1 MVSFL
6 YLTIREENALVWYR
20 IDPSTGE
27 LDRQGAVDLPGHGA
41 GIGTDPACRT
51 LFVATHDT
59 GRLCSFQ
66 LDSASGAPQLLHTI
80 ESGLV
85 DPAYIATDVAGR
97 FLIVPF
103 CASPSPFAHLALST
117 VHCSRSNH
125 LKELTSCRVTCGR
138 RDGLRGDLPYRWRRW
153 RSPWAGCLC
162 CADQATCARC
172 CHRPNQY
179 ARLHPARRG
188 RLGPGENCFHSRAP
202 VPPPC
207 TLSLPPAPCPRT
219 HTQYTQCTHT
229 NTKRN
234 TGCSSTPTC

>member
-27 LDRQGAVDLPGHGA
+27 LDRQGAVDLPGRGA
-41 GIGTDPACRT
+41 GIGTDPTCRT

-117 VHCSRSNH
+117 VHSSRSNH
-125 LKELTSCRVTCGR
+125 LKELTSRRVTCRMGGGR
-138 RDGLRGDLPYRWRRW
+138 GGQTGRAAWRP
-153 RSPWAGCLC
+153 SLSMAQMAQPV
-162 CADQATCARC
+162 
-172 CHRPNQY
+172 
-179 ARLHPARRG
+179 G
-188 RLGPGENCFHSRAP
+188 RLPVLCRPSHMRTVLPSTQPIRTSSSR
-202 VPPPC
+202 
-207 TLSLPPAPCPRT
+207 
-219 HTQYTQCTHT
+219 TQGQ
-229 NTKRN
+229 
-234 TGCSSTPTC
+234 TGAR